1 MTTLDLVLEAISEQL
16 GQSDYDIDESLF
28 SYGADSLDFLE
39 ILMILE
45 DRLEIELNEEDFS
58 LSMSIRKF
66 AETVDEHLQ

>member
-16 GQSDYDIDESLF
+16 GQSDYDIEESLR
-28 SYGADSLDFLE
+28 SYDADSLDFLE

-45 DRLEIELNEEDFS
+45 DRLEVELNEEDFS

-66 AETVDEHLQ
+66 AETVDEHL

>member
-1 MTTLDLVLEAISEQL
+1 MTTLNLVLEAISEQL
-16 GQSDYDIDESLF
+16 GQSDYAIEESLL

-45 DRLEIELNEEDFS
+45 DRLEIILNEEDFS

-66 AETVDEHLQ
+66 AETLNEHL